1 MYWILKISHWFM
13 YTCQLDST
21 WQKINSAMAWGTN
34 GPPKCG
40 DTMQGV
46 RRIWLWETST
56 TWYMRRPSKIQHEH
70 TWTLLSILQSPTHT
84 VPSSFA
90 SQRINEI
97 ENPHRAPNQPFFFRL
112 TTRNGPPWCVCVP
125 VKLPDAWVSLQIH
138 EPLNYPKCH
147 FSLARTNVRWHDLL
161 IQFGSFWWVDNPW
174 LTLCGSNMY
183 KRQLSWPRC
192 QVTGT
197 PLALTLGQTM
207 EILVDYHDGD
217 PGDPPKNSI
226 RWYYCGWKKSCT
238 SWQVVCSIIYRV
250 LTIQGGA
257 GFLPSTV
264 VTKTSS

>member
-1 MYWILKISHWFM
+1 MGLLNVETQCKVWEEFDFEKPQQHDICAGHQKFNMNIHELCSPFYKVPHIQYQVHSLHKESMKLK
-13 YTCQLDST
+13 TLT
-21 WQKINSAMAWGTN
+21 G
-34 GPPKCG
+34 
-40 DTMQGV
+40 
-46 RRIWLWETST
+46 RRINRL
-56 TWYMRRPSKIQHEH
+56 
-70 TWTLLSILQSPTHT
+70 
-84 VPSSFA
+84 
-90 SQRINEI
+90 
-97 ENPHRAPNQPFFFRL
+97 PFFFRL

-147 FSLARTNVRWHDLL
+147 FSLARTKVRWHDLL